1 MKLHQ
6 TAAGLALISAFL
18 LLTGCKDEP
27 LAEPS
32 RPALVVQPGAGI
44 ASASVYSGEV
54 RALEEPQLSFRIS
67 GIIAKR
73 FVDVGTAVKAG
84 QPLAQL
90 DASDVNLQA
99 QSSQAALASAQSDLA
114 LAKSE
119 LERYK
124 ALVDKQVVSRSLYE
138 TRVSAY
144 AAAAARVKQARAS
157 ANVST
162 NQNSY
167 AVLRAP
173 KDGVIAQRMAEAG
186 QVVGAGQ
193 TIFVLA
199 TDGAREISISVS
211 EQFVSQFRPGRKM
224 QVELWA
230 APGKFFPAILR
241 EISPSADPLARTFA
255 AKVSFKADDV
265 RAEVGQSARVYVQD
279 ENDSKMSLP
288 LSAIHQLNGK
298 PAVWVLQKLAPAKD
312 QKLTDEQQQQFTEQ
326 VKREQQVHL
335 VPVQIGPYGET
346 SVPIL
351 SGVKTSDWVVIAGVH
366 LLREGQQVRAVD
378 NNNREVAAAFNAL
391 NATAANK
398 NAAN

>member
-6 TAAGLALISAFL
+6 AAAALALITFL
-18 LLTGCKDEP
+18 LLTACKDEP
-27 LAEPS
+27 VAELA

-67 GIIAKR
+67 GKIAKR

-99 QSSQAALASAQSDLA
+99 QSSQAALTSAQSDLA

-144 AAAAARVKQARAS
+144 AAAAARVKQARAG
-157 ANVST
+157 ANVSA
-162 NQNSY
+162 NQTSY

-199 TDGAREISISVS
+199 TNGAREISISVS
-211 EQFVSQFRPGRKM
+211 EQFVSQFQPGRKM

-230 APGKFFPAILR
+230 APGKIFPATLR

-255 AKVSFKADDV
+255 AKVSFKADGV
-265 RAEVGQSARVYVQD
+265 KAEVGQSARVYVQD

-288 LSAIHQLNGK
+288 LSSIHQLNGK
-298 PAVWVLQKLAPAKD
+298 PAVWVLRKLSPPKDKTLDEEEQKL
-312 QKLTDEQQQQFTEQ
+312 LTE
-326 VKREQQVHL
+326 KNLREQQVHL
-335 VPVQIGPYGET
+335 VAVQIGPYGET
-346 SVPIL
+346 SVPVL
-351 SGVKTSDWVVIAGVH
+351 SGVSTSDWVVIAGVH
-366 LLREGQQVRAVD
+366 LLREGQLVRAVD
-378 NNNREVAAAFNAL
+378 NNNREVATAFNAL
-391 NATAANK
+391 SANK
-398 NAAN
+398 NSAN

>member
-6 TAAGLALISAFL
+6 IAGSLALISSLL
-18 LLTGCKDEP
+18 LLTACKDEP
-27 LAEPS
+27 LADPA

-67 GIIAKR
+67 GKIAKR
-73 FVDVGTAVKAG
+73 FVDVGTPVKAG
-84 QPLAQL
+84 QALAQL

-138 TRVSAY
+138 TRQSAY
-144 AAAAARVKQARAS
+144 QAAAARVKQARAN
-157 ANVST
+157 ANVSS
-162 NQNSY
+162 NQTGY
-167 AVLRAP
+167 AILRAP

-186 QVVGAGQ
+186 QVVAAGQ

-211 EQFVSQFRPGRKM
+211 EQFVSQFQPGRKM
-224 QVELWA
+224 AVELWA
-230 APGKFFPAILR
+230 APGKIFPATLR

-255 AKVSFKADDV
+255 AKVSFKAGGV
-265 RAEVGQSARVYVQD
+265 KAEVGQSARVYVQD
-279 ENDSKMSLP
+279 ETDSKMSLP
-288 LSAIHQLNGK
+288 LSAIHSLNGK
-298 PAVWVLQKLAPAKD
+298 PAVWVLRKLAPPTDVAQD
-312 QKLTDEQQQQFTEQ
+312 GDAQKAFAE
-326 VKREQQVHL
+326 KARREQQVHL
-335 VPVQIGPYGET
+335 VPVQIGAYGET

-351 SGVKTSDWVVIAGVH
+351 SGVETTDWVVIAGVH
-366 LLREGQQVRAVD
+366 LLREGQTVRAVD
-378 NNNREVAAAFNAL
+378 NNNREVAAAFNAVAS
-391 NATAANK
+391 NKTTAN
-398 NAAN
+398 

>member
-1 MKLHQ
+1 MKLHHHV
-6 TAAGLALISAFL
+6 AGIVLISSLL
-18 LLTGCKDEP
+18 LLTACKDEP
-27 LAEPS
+27 LAEPA

-44 ASASVYSGEV
+44 TSSSVYSGEV

-67 GIIAKR
+67 GKIAKR

-84 QPLAQL
+84 QALAQL
-90 DASDVNLQA
+90 DASDVTLQS

-144 AAAAARVKQARAS
+144 TAAAARVKQARAA
-157 ANVST
+157 ANVSS
-162 NQNSY
+162 NQTGY
-167 AVLRAP
+167 AILRAP

-186 QVVGAGQ
+186 QVVAAGQ

-224 QVELWA
+224 HVELWA
-230 APGKFFPAILR
+230 APGKIFPATLR

-255 AKVSFKADDV
+255 AKVSFKADGV
-265 RAEVGQSARVYVQD
+265 KAEVGQSARVYVQD
-279 ENDSKMSLP
+279 ETDSKMSLP
-288 LSAIHQLNGK
+288 LSAIHQFNGK
-298 PAVWVLQKLAPAKD
+298 PAVWVLRKLSAPKD
-312 QKLTDEQQQQFTEQ
+312 KTLDEDEQKQFEEQ
-326 VKREQQVHL
+326 IKREQQVHL

-346 SVPIL
+346 SVPVL
-351 SGVKTSDWVVIAGVH
+351 SGVSTTDWVVIAGVH
-366 LLREGQQVRAVD
+366 LLREGQPVRAVD
-378 NNNREVAAAFNAL
+378 NNNREVAAAFNAA
-391 NATAANK
+391 ATSKTASN
-398 NAAN
+398 

>member
-1 MKLHQ
+1 MKLHYKAVG
-6 TAAGLALISAFL
+6 TALISSLL
-18 LLTGCKDEP
+18 LLTACKDEP
-27 LAEPS
+27 LVEPA

-44 ASASVYSGEV
+44 TSNSVYSGEV

-67 GIIAKR
+67 GKIAKR

-84 QPLAQL
+84 QALAQL
-90 DASDVNLQA
+90 DASDVTLQS

-144 AAAAARVKQARAS
+144 DAAAARVRQARAA
-157 ANVST
+157 ANVSS
-162 NQNSY
+162 NQTGY
-167 AVLRAP
+167 AILRAP

-186 QVVGAGQ
+186 QVVAAGQ

-224 QVELWA
+224 HVELWA
-230 APGKFFPAILR
+230 APGKIFPATLR

-255 AKVSFKADDV
+255 AKVSFQADGV
-265 RAEVGQSARVYVQD
+265 KAEVGQSARVYVQD
-279 ENDSKMSLP
+279 ETDSKMSLP

-298 PAVWVLQKLAPAKD
+298 PAVWVLRKLSPAKD
-312 QKLTDEQQQQFTEQ
+312 KVLDDDEQKQFEDQ
-326 VKREQQVHL
+326 IKREQQVHL

-346 SVPIL
+346 SVPVL
-351 SGVKTSDWVVIAGVH
+351 SGVSTTDWVVIAGVH
-366 LLREGQQVRAVD
+366 LLREGQPVRAVD
-378 NNNREVAAAFNAL
+378 NNNREVAAAFNAV
-391 NATAANK
+391 ATSKTASN
-398 NAAN
+398 

>member
-1 MKLHQ
+1 MKLHHK
-6 TAAGLALISAFL
+6 AAGIALISSLL
-18 LLTGCKDEP
+18 LLTACKDEP
-27 LAEPS
+27 LAEPA

-44 ASASVYSGEV
+44 TSNSVYSGEV

-67 GIIAKR
+67 GKIAKR

-84 QPLAQL
+84 QALAQL
-90 DASDVNLQA
+90 DASDVTLQS

-144 AAAAARVKQARAS
+144 DAAAARVRQARAA
-157 ANVST
+157 ANVSS
-162 NQNSY
+162 NQTGY
-167 AVLRAP
+167 AILRAP

-186 QVVGAGQ
+186 QVVAAGQ

-224 QVELWA
+224 NVELWA
-230 APGKFFPAILR
+230 APGKIFPATLR

-255 AKVSFKADDV
+255 AKVSFKADGV
-265 RAEVGQSARVYVQD
+265 KAEVGQSARVYVQD
-279 ENDSKMSLP
+279 ETDSKMSLP
-288 LSAIHQLNGK
+288 LSAVHQLNGK
-298 PAVWVLQKLAPAKD
+298 PAVWVLRKLSTPKDKTLNEEEQKLMAEKS
-312 QKLTDEQQQQFTEQ
+312 Q
-326 VKREQQVHL
+326 REQQVHL

-346 SVPIL
+346 SVPVL
-351 SGVKTSDWVVIAGVH
+351 SGVSTTDWVVIAGVH
-366 LLREGQQVRAVD
+366 LLREGEPVRAVD
-378 NNNREVAAAFNAL
+378 NNNREVAAAFNA
-391 NATAANK
+391 ASTSKTASN
-398 NAAN
+398 